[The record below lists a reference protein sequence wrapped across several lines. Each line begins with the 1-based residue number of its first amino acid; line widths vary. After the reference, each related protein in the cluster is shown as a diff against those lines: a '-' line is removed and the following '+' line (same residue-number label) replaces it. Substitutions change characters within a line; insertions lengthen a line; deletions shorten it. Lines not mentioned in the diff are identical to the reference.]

1 MSETAGRVY
10 AYLDALGVAYQ
21 KVGHEAVFTIQEC
34 APIDELLHAVVA
46 KNYFLATKH
55 RDRFYLCLVR
65 PDVRFKSV
73 DISRQIG
80 STRLSFGPEDALERL
95 LQTHPGAVSPM
106 GLIFDTEKQVQLL
119 VDSGLAQVPR
129 IAFHPC
135 DNTQTLAMGAQD
147 FFDVFL
153 PAVGHAPR
161 FVEIHDF
168 M

>member
-10 AYLDALGVAYQ
+10 AYLDSLGIAYQ

-34 APIDELLHAVVA
+34 APIDDLLHAVVA

-95 LQTHPGAVSPM
+95 LRVHPGAVSPM

-119 VDSGLAQVPR
+119 VDSGLKQERR

-161 FVEIHDF
+161 FVEVHDF